1 LRIIFLSWFY
11 ANATQKDNKNTF
23 YIKINLKSISF
34 CTSQIINANEKLIYE
49 MWFYEYLQIN
59 NS

>member
-1 LRIIFLSWFY
+1 MRIIFLSWFY